1 MSAVIVTTAAIAF
14 RQSRSAQ
21 RVADHSNPENDRAL
35 QPGETMTSAWVRSN
49 GLGFKGSE
57 QGDTNM

>member
-35 QPGETMTSAWVRSN
+35 QPGETMTSAWVELR
-49 GLGFKGSE
+49 GL
-57 QGDTNM
+57 